1 MDHFASMEVS
11 LHEAKTHLSRL
22 IEAVEGGEEVVISRR
37 NKPVAR
43 IVPASGSKFRRI
55 GVMAGR
61 PFRMGDGFD
70 SLEAGKALADDF
82 GVPKK

>member
-1 MDHFASMEVS
+1 MEVS

-22 IEAVEGGEEVVISRR
+22 IEAVEDGQEVVVSRR

-43 IVPASGSKFRRI
+43 IVPASGSKRRRI
-55 GVMAGR
+55 GLLAGH

-70 SLEAGKALADDF
+70 SPGGSKTLADTF
-82 GVPKK
+82 GVAER